1 MRFIFWWLP
10 KKKKGDFKRL
20 ALGVGFIIVK
30 QEEHVFFKYFLKFLG
45 RAWRGWAQVDPVD
58 DFTFFK

>member
-30 QEEHVFFKYFLKFLG
+30 QEEHVFFKYILKFLRRDWKG
-45 RAWRGWAQVDPVD
+45 RAKVEPVD
-58 DFTFFK
+58 NITLFK